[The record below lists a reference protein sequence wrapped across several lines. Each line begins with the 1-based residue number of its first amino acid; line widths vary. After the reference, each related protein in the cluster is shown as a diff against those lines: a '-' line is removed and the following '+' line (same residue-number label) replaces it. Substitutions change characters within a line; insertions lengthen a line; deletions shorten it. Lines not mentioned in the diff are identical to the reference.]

1 LGAGIDC
8 WHASFFSGLSI
19 VSSFIFPAEIMRL
32 AQKILS
38 CFFAFHC
45 VTAFANPATVYV
57 NGDILTMQGDTPQY
71 VEALVVQNDKIMFAG
86 DKVQALAQAG
96 ANPTLY
102 DLNGRTLMPGFI
114 DSWGHFA
121 LIAQNTL
128 GVNVGYF
135 AQNPPQTKAQVIQ
148 KLLTEGKLFNGWIM
162 GSGYSEAMLSDGG
175 LSLADIDKAFPDQP
189 LLIQNISTLT
199 GLVNSAGLKKL
210 AITTAT
216 KAVGGFILKDSKTG
230 ELTGELVGSPFMDAV
245 ARAVGTYS
253 QDITFDTYRKAEH
266 VYLSNG
272 FTTAQSYEATID
284 DMNKMRMAIE
294 QKVISLD
301 LIALPA
307 FDVVDEILKTKP
319 NFQFG
324 AYHQGDRGFKVA
336 GMMVATDGAPQLRFA
351 YFTKPFLDTTGFSP
365 EWRGFPFTPQST
377 VDHYAKLAY
386 EKNIQYFGYSNGD
399 AGIDMALSALT
410 KAMKDTGVTEDRRPV
425 ISHSFFVREDQL
437 AQYKDKKIMA
447 ITLSNHVWLY
457 GDVYLKIL
465 GEERAKNIS
474 PLRSASKLGVKIGI
488 HNDMPSSGPNVLFSV
503 WSAVNRKTFSGKTL
517 GEEQRITTYQALQGF
532 TVNAAYQHKEETS
545 KGLLAKGMLAD
556 LVELDRNP
564 LKVAVD
570 EIKNIRVVQTIK
582 HGKQLYN
589 AQ

>member
-1 LGAGIDC
+1 
-8 WHASFFSGLSI
+8 
-19 VSSFIFPAEIMRL
+19 MRL
-32 AQKILS
+32 AQQILNL
-38 CFFAFHC
+38 FFPFFC
-45 VTAFANPATVYV
+45 VAAVANPSTVYV
-57 NGDILTMQGDTPQY
+57 NGDILTMQGDSPHY

-86 DKVQALAQAG
+86 DKVQALSQAG
-96 ANPTLY
+96 AHSTLY

-128 GVNVGYF
+128 GVNLGYF
-135 AQNPPQTKAQVIQ
+135 AQNPPKTKAQAIQ
-148 KLLTEGKLFNGWIM
+148 KLLTEGKLFNGWMI

-175 LSLADIDKAFPDQP
+175 LSLADLDKAFPDQP

-210 AITTAT
+210 AITQTTQA
-216 KAVGGFILKDSKTG
+216 AGGFILKDPKTG

-245 ARAVGTYS
+245 VRAVGTYS
-253 QDITFDTYRKAEH
+253 QDITFDTYRKAEQ

-284 DMNKMRMAIE
+284 DMNKMRTAIE
-294 QKVISLD
+294 QKVIALD
-301 LIALPA
+301 LLALPA

-324 AYHQGDRGFKVA
+324 AYSQGDRGFKVA

-365 EWRGFPFTPQST
+365 DWRGFPFTPQST

-399 AGIDMALSALT
+399 AGIDMALSALN
-410 KAMKDTGVTEDRRPV
+410 KAIKETGVTEDRRPV

-437 AQYKDKKIMA
+437 VQYKDKKIMA
-447 ITLSNHVWLY
+447 ITLPNHIWLY

-474 PLRSASKLGVKIGI
+474 PLRSADKLGVKIGI
-488 HNDMPSSGPNVLFSV
+488 HNDTPSSGPNVLFSV

-517 GEEQRITTYQALQGF
+517 GEEQRIDVYKALQGF
-532 TVNAAYQHKEETS
+532 TVNAAYQYKEETS
-545 KGLLAKGMLAD
+545 KGMLAKGMLAD

-564 LKVAVD
+564 LKVD
-570 EIKNIRVVQTIK
+570 PDDIKNIRVVQTVK
-582 HGKQLYN
+582 HGKRLYS

>member
-1 LGAGIDC
+1 
-8 WHASFFSGLSI
+8 
-19 VSSFIFPAEIMRL
+19 MQL
-32 AQKILS
+32 AQKILG
-38 CFFAFHC
+38 CVLAFHLL
-45 VTAFANPATVYV
+45 TAFADTSTVYF
-57 NGDILTMQGDTPQY
+57 NGDILTMQGESPQY
-71 VEALVVQNDKIMFAG
+71 VEAIVVQNDKIMFAG
-86 DKVQALAQAG
+86 DKGQALTLAG

-102 DLNGRTLMPGFI
+102 DLKGHTLMPGFI

-128 GVNVGYF
+128 GVNLGYF
-135 AQNPPQTKAQVIQ
+135 AQNPPNTKAQALQ
-148 KLLTEGKLFNGWIM
+148 KLLTEGKLFNGWII

-175 LSLADIDKAFPDQP
+175 LSLADLDKAFPDQP

-199 GLVNSAGLKKL
+199 GQVNSAGLKKL
-210 AITTAT
+210 AITRAT
-216 KAVGGFILKDSKTG
+216 KAVGGFIPTDPTTG
-230 ELTGELVGSPFMDAV
+230 EPTGELVGSPFMDAV
-245 ARAVGTYS
+245 VRAVGTYS

-272 FTTAQSYEATID
+272 FTTAQSYEATTD
-284 DMNKMRMAIE
+284 DMNKMRTAIE

-324 AYHQGDRGFKVA
+324 AYSHGDRGFKVA

-351 YFTKPFLDTTGFSP
+351 YFSKPFLDTTGFSP
-365 EWRGFPFTPQST
+365 DWRGFPFTPQST

-399 AGIDMALSALT
+399 AGIDMTLSALN
-410 KAMKDTGVTEDRRPV
+410 KAIKETGVTEDRRPV
-425 ISHSFFVREDQL
+425 ISHSFFVRDDQL

-447 ITLSNHVWLY
+447 ITLPNHIWLY

-474 PLRSASKLGVKIGI
+474 PLRSADKLGVKIGI
-488 HNDMPSSGPNVLFSV
+488 HNDTPSSGPNVLFSV

-517 GEEQRITTYQALQGF
+517 GEEQRIDVYKALQGF
-532 TVNAAYQHKEETS
+532 TVNAAYQYKEETS

-564 LKVAVD
+564 LKAD
-570 EIKNIRVVQTIK
+570 PDDIKNIRVVQTIK
-582 HGKQLYN
+582 HGKRLYS

>member
-1 LGAGIDC
+1 
-8 WHASFFSGLSI
+8 
-19 VSSFIFPAEIMRL
+19 MRL
-32 AQKILS
+32 AQQILN
-38 CFFAFHC
+38 CFFPFFC
-45 VTAFANPATVYV
+45 VAAFANPSTVYV
-57 NGDILTMQGDTPQY
+57 NGDILTMQGDSPHY

-114 DSWGHFA
+114 DSWGHFS

-128 GVNVGYF
+128 GVNLGYF
-135 AQNPPQTKAQVIQ
+135 AQNPPKTKAQALQ
-148 KLLTEGKLFNGWIM
+148 KLLTEGKLFNGWIV

-175 LSLADIDKAFPDQP
+175 LSLADLDKAFPDQP

-199 GLVNSAGLKKL
+199 GLVNTAGLKKL
-210 AITTAT
+210 AITPAT
-216 KAVGGFILKDSKTG
+216 QAVGGFIPKDPKTG
-230 ELTGELVGSPFMDAV
+230 ALTGELVGSPFMDAV
-245 ARAVGTYS
+245 VRAVGTYS

-284 DMNKMRMAIE
+284 DMNKMRTAVE

-307 FDVVDEILKTKP
+307 YDVVDEILKTTP
-319 NFQFG
+319 SFQFG
-324 AYHQGDRGFKVA
+324 AYSQGDRGFKVA
-336 GMMVATDGAPQLRFA
+336 GIMVATDGAPQLRFA

-365 EWRGFPFTPQST
+365 DWRGFPFTPQST
-377 VDHYAKLAY
+377 VDRYAKLAY

-399 AGIDMALSALT
+399 AGIDMTLSALN

-425 ISHSFFVREDQL
+425 ISHSFFVRDDQL

-447 ITLSNHVWLY
+447 ITLPNHIWLY

-465 GEERAKNIS
+465 GDERAKNIS
-474 PLRSASKLGVKIGI
+474 PLRSASQLGVKIGI
-488 HNDMPSSGPNVLFSV
+488 HNDTPSSGPNALFSV

-517 GEEQRITTYQALQGF
+517 GEEQRIDAYKALQGF
-532 TVNAAYQHKEETS
+532 TVNAAYQYKEETS

-564 LKVAVD
+564 LKVDTD

-582 HGKQLYN
+582 HGKQLYK